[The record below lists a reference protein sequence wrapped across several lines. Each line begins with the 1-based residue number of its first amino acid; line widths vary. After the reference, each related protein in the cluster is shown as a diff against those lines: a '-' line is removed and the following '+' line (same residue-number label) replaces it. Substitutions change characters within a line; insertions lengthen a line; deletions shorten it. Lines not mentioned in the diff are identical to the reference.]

1 MPARRIID
9 RPHLHNP
16 PIFAPSFFFFFYLTG
31 GALLS
36 PRPPDTSPTR
46 SPLICIRLFAAFQR
60 TKPPR
65 RLDHSLDRSSF
76 HRTELQHE
84 LPPTICDALWRRNWK
99 FAVVGKEGEEVQKLK
114 YFVFFSLPHVFL
126 LPFRLSGLE
135 WRWWRITEER
145 VAGISRFPHFLFLDI
160 GYIGL
165 MRIG

>member
-1 MPARRIID
+1 MPSVPARRIID

-16 PIFAPSFFFFFYLTG
+16 PIFVSLSILFFFFFFFTLAVA
-31 GALLS
+31 GALLT

-76 HRTELQHE
+76 HRAELQRE

-99 FAVVGKEGEEVQKLK
+99 FAVVGGEERRVGFRNLNI
-114 YFVFFSLPHVFL
+114 SRRILPMSSFAF
-126 LPFRLSGLE
+126 LPFRLSGLG
-135 WRWWRITEER
+135 WRRWRDNW
-145 VAGISRFPHFLFLDI
+145 G
-160 GYIGL
+160 GG
-165 MRIG
+165 